1 MLTNSGEFVFTSR
14 IEYGILHNMEMAF
27 GYLRVSGK
35 GQLEGDGFPRQ
46 IAAIK
51 KYASMNGIRIARTFR
66 DEGVSGTRDLE
77 NRPALQE
84 LMLALHSNGTKLVL
98 VERLDR
104 LARDLMIQE
113 SIIADMRRNGFE
125 IVSVTEPDL
134 CSDDPSR
141 TLMRQILGAF
151 AQYERSMIVQKLRGA
166 RQRIRAKTG
175 RCEGRKAFGNRPGE
189 AEVIERMKELRK
201 QGFAVDRIAE
211 LLNTEGAKPRAGR
224 QWYATSVYRVLKAVE
239 AL

>member
-1 MLTNSGEFVFTSR
+1 MKTA
-14 IEYGILHNMEMAF
+14 YA
-27 GYLRVSGK
+27 YLRVSGK

-51 KYASMNGIRIARTFR
+51 KYAAANDIRIARTFR
-66 DEGVSGTRDLE
+66 EEGISGMRDLE

-84 LMLALHSNGTKLVL
+84 LMVALHSNGTKLVL

-113 SIIADMRRNGFE
+113 SIIADMKRHGFE
-125 IVSVTEPDL
+125 IVSVAEPDL

-151 AQYERSMIVQKLRGA
+151 SQYERAMIVQKLRGA

-175 RCEGRKAFGNRPGE
+175 HCEGRKRYGSRPGE
-189 AEVIERMKELRK
+189 SEVIERMKAMRATGL
-201 QGFAVDRIAE
+201 AVDKVAAA
-211 LLNTEGAKPRAGR
+211 LNAKGHKARSGGKWHP
-224 QWYATSVYRVLKAVE
+224 TSVYRTLKAAT